1 MSGSPWIGV
10 QLRNNTCEWSIFIIM
25 NTMHVVFYCCHTQ
38 SEYVK
43 LHFNIVALN
52 FIAHHISGNIIN
64 SKDSW

>member
-1 MSGSPWIGV
+1 
-10 QLRNNTCEWSIFIIM
+10 M

-43 LHFNIVALN
+43 LHINIVALN